1 MHLSFQFQD
10 FFHNRSAS
18 ASDLTDVK
26 TPTFLVHSGVVGD
39 FKIKDL
45 KESLINDENARIEL
59 NLEGTGCLTT
69 SIADC

>member
-10 FFHNRSAS
+10 FFNNRSAS
-18 ASDLTDVK
+18 ASDLADVQ

-45 KESLINDENARIEL
+45 KENLINDESARIEL
-59 NLEGTGCLTT
+59 NLEGTACFTASMAGC
-69 SIADC
+69 